1 MISTFEF
8 YPQVDFLS
16 FDGGVLARGSLAKPS
31 QSALREL
38 SDVEEKVLSGRKS
51 RITRGAGLSFSAS
64 HFGDGIVTVDNSR
77 FSEIIEYDQET
88 GLLEVQAGAT
98 LAHIYNYLKDIG
110 RYLVVQPDYPAITLG
125 GCIAV
130 DVHGQNQ
137 PRDGNFR
144 QQVHS
149 LKLFHPSRG
158 IVSASRVINND
169 IFELTCGGYGLTG
182 HIVSAKLST
191 RALPSPLMALY
202 RVPIDDILSVPEL
215 LVKAAE
221 ECEFA
226 ASWHD
231 FSARGAAFGRGFLQI
246 GKFISPDYNL
256 NLAKRNASL
265 PTYWPLESKSS
276 KGKDSKGSIGSIGSI
291 GSDLA
296 LYSLPFNRLVNVLY
310 GGSNRFS
317 TEPALRTM
325 QECFFPSPKKR
336 SLYYK
341 AFGRAGF
348 HESVLIVPIE
358 LFATFIQS
366 LESWLDKNEL
376 AITMAEA
383 KAFAGSQSLMRF
395 EGGGICFTLN
405 FPRCAAGASFIQYL
419 DRLTIELG
427 LIPYIVKDS
436 RLPLAV
442 VKHAYK
448 QYDQFKA
455 QLRGYDRE
463 RLYRSELSN
472 RLEL

>member
-1 MISTFEF
+1 
-8 YPQVDFLS
+8 
-16 FDGGVLARGSLAKPS
+16 
-31 QSALREL
+31 
-38 SDVEEKVLSGRKS
+38 
-51 RITRGAGLSFSAS
+51 
-64 HFGDGIVTVDNSR
+64 
-77 FSEIIEYDQET
+77 
-88 GLLEVQAGAT
+88 
-98 LAHIYNYLKDIG
+98 
-110 RYLVVQPDYPAITLG
+110 
-125 GCIAV
+125 
-130 DVHGQNQ
+130 
-137 PRDGNFR
+137 
-144 QQVHS
+144 
-149 LKLFHPSRG
+149 
-158 IVSASRVINND
+158 
-169 IFELTCGGYGLTG
+169 
-182 HIVSAKLST
+182 
-191 RALPSPLMALY
+191 MALY

-215 LVKAAE
+215 LIKAAE

-256 NLAKRNASL
+256 SLAKRNASL
-265 PTYWPLESKSS
+265 PTYWPLESKSG
-276 KGKDSKGSIGSIGSI
+276 KGIDSIGA
-291 GSDLA
+291 DLA

-310 GGSNRFS
+310 VGSNRFS

-348 HESVLIVPIE
+348 HESARIVPIE
-358 LFATFIQS
+358 LFAPFIKS

-405 FPRCAAGASFIQYL
+405 FPRCTAGASFIQYL

-436 RLPLAV
+436 RLPRAV